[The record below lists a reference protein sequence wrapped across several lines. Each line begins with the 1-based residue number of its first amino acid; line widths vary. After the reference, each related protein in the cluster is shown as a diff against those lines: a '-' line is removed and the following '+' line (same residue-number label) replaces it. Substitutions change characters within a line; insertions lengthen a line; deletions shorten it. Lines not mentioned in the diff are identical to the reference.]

1 MARPTRAL
9 IDLAALRHNCALAQS
24 LAPGAS
30 TLAVVK
36 SNAYG
41 HGAPAVARALE
52 GVVQAFGVACIEE
65 ALELREAGV
74 RAPVLLME
82 GVFEPVE
89 LDIAARESFWLMV
102 ESPRQLEWLAAA
114 RPAAPLGVWLKVDT
128 GMGRLGFAPGAAR
141 AAWASLCANPAVA
154 PGIVVATH
162 MACADELE
170 SGATARQ
177 HARLREAL
185 GDIDAPL
192 SIANSPALLGWP
204 AARAQWNRLGYM
216 LYGCSPFATPH
227 AVAAGL
233 RPVMTLVSEVISLHD
248 LAPGESAS
256 YGAIWTATRPSRL
269 ATIPAGYTDGYPR
282 SAANGTPVLVNGCI
296 APLAGR
302 VSMDMLM
309 VDVTDLPQV
318 NPGDPVQL
326 WGPDLNVDTVAAHC
340 GTIGYE
346 LLVRIP
352 PRVPRVYLSE

>member
-9 IDLAALRHNCALAQS
+9 IDLAALAHNCALARS

-52 GVVQAFGVACIEE
+52 GQVQAFGVACIEE

-74 RAPVLLME
+74 GAPVLLME

-89 LDIAARESFWLMV
+89 IDIAARENFWIMV
-102 ESPRQLEWLAAA
+102 ENARQLEWLDAA
-114 RPAAPLGVWLKVDT
+114 RPAAPIGVWLKVDT
-128 GMGRLGFAPGAAR
+128 GMGRLGFAPAAAR
-141 AAWASLCANPAVA
+141 AAYASLAANRAVA
-154 PGIVVATH
+154 PGIVIATH
-162 MACADELE
+162 LACADELDNE
-170 SGATARQ
+170 ATARQ
-177 HARLREAL
+177 LARLGIAL
-185 GDIDAPL
+185 GDIEAPL

-216 LYGCSPFATPH
+216 LYGCSPFPAPHPH
-227 AVAAGL
+227 ADRL
-233 RPVMTLVSEVISLHD
+233 RPVMTLVSEIVSLHE
-248 LAPGESAS
+248 LAAGEPAGYGAAWSAS
-256 YGAIWTATRPSRL
+256 RPSRL

-282 SAANGTPVLVNGCI
+282 SAANGTPVLVNGRV

-309 VDVTDLPQV
+309 VDVTDLPETR
-318 NPGDPVQL
+318 PGDPVQL
-326 WGPDLNVDTVAAHC
+326 WGPDIAVDTVAARS

-352 PRVPRVYLSE
+352 PRVPRIYL

>member
-9 IDLAALRHNCALAQS
+9 IDLAALAHNCALARS

-52 GVVQAFGVACIEE
+52 GQVQAFGVACIEE

-89 LDIAARESFWLMV
+89 IDIAAQENFCIMV
-102 ESPRQLEWLAAA
+102 ENARQLAWLDAA

-128 GMGRLGFAPGAAR
+128 GMGRLGFAPAAAR
-141 AAWASLCANPAVA
+141 AAYASLAANRAVA

-162 MACADELE
+162 LACADELDNE
-170 SGATARQ
+170 ATARQ
-177 HARLREAL
+177 LARLRIAL
-185 GDIDAPL
+185 GDIEAPL

-216 LYGCSPFATPH
+216 LYGCSPFPAPH
-227 AVAAGL
+227 PLADGL
-233 RPVMTLVSEVISLHD
+233 RPVMTLVSEIVSLHE
-248 LAPGESAS
+248 LAPGEPAGYGAAWSAS
-256 YGAIWTATRPSRL
+256 RPSRL

-282 SAANGTPVLVNGCI
+282 SAANGTPVLVNGRV

-309 VDVTDLPQV
+309 VDVTDLPEAR
-318 NPGDPVQL
+318 PGDPVQL
-326 WGPDLNVDTVAAHC
+326 WGPDIAVDTVAARS

-352 PRVPRVYLSE
+352 PRVPRIYL